1 MIIYFRIFIIL
12 SIANEPGLEPEDFL
26 HGEEIDIDNEIP
38 DGEDPLR
45 GLHLLKV
52 VLKRV
57 KEVLKRGKSSYPTI
71 GQEGPITTYTFHIQ

>member
-38 DGEDPLR
+38 DGEDPLKDA
-45 GLHLLKV
+45 H
-52 VLKRV
+52 
-57 KEVLKRGKSSYPTI
+57 ENGKKFQAI
-71 GQEGPITTYTFHIQ
+71 KNL